1 MEYVRVGSLA
11 EIPEGE
17 VRGYELPGV
26 HVAVVHVEAR
36 VHALADECTHEGCS
50 LSEGEVD
57 ETEELLVC
65 PCHGSAFDVT
75 SGEPMRGPA
84 VDPVPI
90 FPARVT
96 DGWVEV
102 APQASQP

>member
-1 MEYVRVGSLA
+1 MDFIRVGVLA

-17 VRGYELPGV
+17 VRAYELPGT
-26 HVAVVHVEAR
+26 HVAVVHIEGDVR
-36 VHALADECTHEGCS
+36 ALGDECTHEGCS

-57 ETEELLVC
+57 ENEELLVC

-84 VDPVPI
+84 VDPVQV
-90 FPARVT
+90 FPARLR

-102 APQASQP
+102 APEVADR